1 MANESPGP
9 RVIAVID
16 LRKLDLDL
24 LTTRRFHEI
33 QADHA
38 PSHDWDK
45 VDFSRAVIIDE
56 VTKLAEHDEVY
67 THILTSGVDVSVL
80 CVAVGQLSGGDP
92 AVAIS
97 RPYQLQPP
105 WAATL
110 WVSDAAGIGW
120 RMESSQADVVYPH
133 DPADGHLPPDSLTES
148 LAIPQV
154 FDRVLKAV
162 SGMAGAVAS
171 PGIRINHS
179 GVDPG
184 RLRSAQ
190 HAAIQQLTRSG
201 RTAPQQRPVVEADS
215 LVSSPDVSSRRD
227 PLRAG
232 STLEDLYQ
240 QCQRAADDAREA
252 AERLRGPTGLL
263 AGGRGGQL
271 RTALRQLG
279 DMTGQ
284 FIEVIEDLLDYAD
297 PQVSFGTA
305 HYEELG
311 RQGIDF
317 PPPGQQ
323 EMTVAVDVLSDLT
336 LAALD
341 QHQPLPAIADALRDA
356 ADQVVP
362 KGTRPY
368 LERLHRLCPDNALR
382 RLRKP
387 PAVMAGASLS
397 LPTALTALV
406 GLLAGLWP
414 HPRGLCG
421 AVAVLGCAVAAVWVS
436 SRAGKITGVP
446 LTAGWRFIA
455 AQVGAAVVGA
465 AGGTALS
472 NVVSIAMPAGTPAVA
487 LAAALTLIVVAA
499 LACIWWS
506 DLIRGWL
513 RALGL
518 SAQLRTPRL
527 LRSLLAEVTNQEW
540 QPAAERRAASDQARI
555 MAGIIEDVA
564 SGLNAH
570 AAGPSRA
577 GDRSP
582 AHAGIN
588 ARTAEQQARSAEREG
603 EILAIVL
610 TDLADAVVA
619 VLSRLFAPLS
629 AGSSTAP
636 DVATVHRVLEGEL
649 ASYSEHLATAGIY
662 EAPPFGRGSPQ
673 RQRSVETLLERSFG
687 LEDLVW
693 SSERDPNIIQLC
705 APDHLGLL
713 EVDPARVEMVR
724 FAPRSGQEFA
734 TRTLARWAGGQSP
747 EAARMEWTATSRIS
761 GVLRLVALRTGAVE
775 EVLPARHSDPGLD
788 LGMGLGA
795 DADSYF
801 GAVDWTV
808 SSGGDDD

>member
-1 MANESPGP
+1 MANDSPGQ

-16 LRKLDLDL
+16 LRKLDLGL

-38 PSHDWDK
+38 PSDDWGR

-67 THILTSGVDVSVL
+67 THILTSGVDVSVV
-80 CVAVGQLSGGDP
+80 CIAVGQLSDGDP

-154 FDRVLKAV
+154 FDRVLKTV

-179 GVDPG
+179 GVDPD
-184 RLRSAQ
+184 RLRTAQ
-190 HAAIQQLTRSG
+190 QAAIRQLTRSG
-201 RTAPQQRPVVEADS
+201 RAVPQQRPAVEVGS
-215 LVSSPDVSSRRD
+215 LIGSPDTSSRRD

-232 STLEDLYQ
+232 STLDELYQ
-240 QCQRAADDAREA
+240 QCQRAADEANKA
-252 AERLRGPTGLL
+252 AERLRGPSGLL
-263 AGGRGGQL
+263 PGGRGSQL
-271 RTALRQLG
+271 RTALSQLG
-279 DMTGQ
+279 DRTGQ
-284 FIEVIEDLLDYAD
+284 FTEVIEDLLDFAD
-297 PQVSFGTA
+297 PQVSFGTP
-305 HYEELG
+305 HYEELS

-317 PPPGQQ
+317 PPPSEQ
-323 EMTVAVDVLSDLT
+323 ETTVAVDVLSDLT
-336 LAALD
+336 LTALD
-341 QHQPLPAIADALRDA
+341 QRQPLPAIAEALRDA

-368 LERLHRLCPDNALR
+368 LERLRRLCPDNALR
-382 RLRKP
+382 KLRKP

-397 LPTALTALV
+397 VPTALTALV
-406 GLLAGLWP
+406 ALLAGLWP

-421 AVAVLGCAVAAVWVS
+421 AVAVLGCAVAAVWVA
-436 SRAGKITGVP
+436 SRAGKITGLP

-465 AGGTALS
+465 GCGTALS
-472 NVVSIAMPAGTPAVA
+472 KAAPIAVPAGIPATA
-487 LAAALTLIVVAA
+487 LAAALTLILVAA

-513 RALGL
+513 RAMGL
-518 SAQLRTPRL
+518 SAQLRTARL
-527 LRSLLAEVTNQEW
+527 LRSLLGEITSQEW

-555 MAGIIEDVA
+555 MAGIIEDVT

-570 AAGPSRA
+570 ADGLSHT

-582 AHAGIN
+582 ADADIDP
-588 ARTAEQQARSAEREG
+588 RTAEQRARSAERES
-603 EILAIVL
+603 EILAIEL
-610 TDLADAVVA
+610 IDLADAVVA
-619 VLSRLFAPLS
+619 VLSRLFVPLS
-629 AGSSTAP
+629 TGSSTAP
-636 DVATVHRVLEGEL
+636 GAATVHRVLEREL
-649 ASYSEHLATAGIY
+649 ASYTEHLATAGIY

-673 RQRSVETLLERSFG
+673 RQRSVDTLLERSFG

-713 EVDPARVEMVR
+713 EVDPAKVEMVR

-734 TRTLARWAGGQSP
+734 TRTLGRWTGGQSP
-747 EAARMEWTATSRIS
+747 EAARMEWTATGRIS
-761 GVLRLVALRTGAVE
+761 GVLRLVPLRTGAVE
-775 EVLPARHSDPGLD
+775 EVLPARHSNPGLD
-788 LGMGLGA
+788 LGMGFGT
-795 DADSYF
+795 DAGSYF
-801 GAVDWTV
+801 GAMDWTAAPG
-808 SSGGDDD
+808 SDDD